1 MAIAKLKNYSNNCF
15 EIFLYKTSFV
25 IFILIEK
32 IKTCFFKMCIIE
44 NRYLIK
50 KKPNNKF
57 LLCAP
62 EILKFTLY
70 IISGD
75 KRKPLPIL
83 RGLNYKEEEEKV
95 MSENI
100 PAQNLGGP
108 RAVKAED
115 TSDVTPVIAGS
126 VLGAVVLIGIVVVL
140 LFIYFKRRYT

>member
-1 MAIAKLKNYSNNCF
+1 MAIAKLKNYSNNWF
-15 EIFLYKTSFV
+15 EIFRYKTSFV

-50 KKPNNKF
+50 KKTNNKF

-108 RAVKAED
+108 RGVKAED